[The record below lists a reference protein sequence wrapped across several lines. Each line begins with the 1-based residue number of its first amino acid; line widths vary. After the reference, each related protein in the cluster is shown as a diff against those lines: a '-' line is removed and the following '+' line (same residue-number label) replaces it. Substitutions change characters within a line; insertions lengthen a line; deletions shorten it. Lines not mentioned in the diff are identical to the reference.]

1 MSKFGVL
8 FGTALCALIVI
19 ADGVAIAGSPIA
31 IQTDQ
36 TQMIALA
43 SEPGTVVVGNPSIA
57 DVSVNGKQVFMH
69 GRAFGDTNVI
79 ILDPNGNQL
88 ANFDVTVIH
97 STNNDVAIYSAVTNP
112 VARASRYTYSCD
124 PVCQRAIVPGDEYES
139 YKNMVSM
146 HVLKYGLATSNKST
160 DVAPSTAQPQ

>member
-8 FGTALCALIVI
+8 FGTALCAFVVL
-19 ADGVAIAGSPIA
+19 ADGNAIAGSPIA

-43 SEPGTVVVGNPSIA
+43 SDPGTVVVGNPSIA

-79 ILDPNGNQL
+79 ILDTNGNQL
-88 ANFDVTVIH
+88 ANFDVTVVH
-97 STNNDVAIYSAVTNP
+97 AANNEVAIYSAQTIP
-112 VARASRYTYSCD
+112 TARASRFSYSCD
-124 PVCQRAIVPGDEYES
+124 PACQRVMIPGDEFETF
-139 YKNMVSM
+139 KNIVSM
-146 HVLKYGLATSNKST
+146 NTSKFGLATSNKSA
-160 DVAPSTAQPQ
+160 DVSPTSAQPQ

>member
-8 FGTALCALIVI
+8 IGTALCAFVVL
-19 ADGVAIAGSPIA
+19 ADGNAIAGSAIA

-69 GRAFGDTNVI
+69 GRAFGDTNII
-79 ILDPNGNQL
+79 ILDNSGNQM
-88 ANFDVTVIH
+88 ANFDVTVTH
-97 STNNDVAIYSAVTNP
+97 GATNEVAIFSAVSEP
-112 VARASRYTYSCD
+112 RSRASRFSYTCD
-124 PVCQRAIVPGDEYES
+124 PTCQRAMVPGDDTPS
-139 YKNMVSM
+139 FNDMLGM
-146 HVLKYGLATSNKST
+146 NAAKYGLATGSQST
-160 DVAPSTAQPQ
+160 DVKPSPAQPQ

>member
-8 FGTALCALIVI
+8 FGTALFAYGAI
-19 ADGVAIAGSPIA
+19 AGGTAIAGSA
-31 IQTDQ
+31 ISMQTDQ

-57 DVSVNGKQVFMH
+57 DISVNGKQVFLH

-79 ILDPNGNQL
+79 ILDTNGNQM

-97 STNNDVAIYSAVTNP
+97 SANNDVAIYAARTSAVAP
-112 VARASRYTYSCD
+112 ASRYSYSCD
-124 PVCQRAIVPGDEYES
+124 PDCQRTMIPGDDFGS
-139 YKNMVSM
+139 YKDLVAA
-146 HVLKYGLATSNKST
+146 HVLKSGLATGTKSN
-160 DVAPSTAQPQ
+160 DVTPSSAQPQ

>member
-8 FGTALCALIVI
+8 FGTALCALVVI
-19 ADGVAIAGSPIA
+19 TDGNAIAGSAIA

-57 DVSVNGKQVFMH
+57 DISVNGKQVFMH

-79 ILDPNGNQL
+79 ILDTNGNQM
-88 ANFDVTVIH
+88 ANFDVTVVHSANNEVAIF
-97 STNNDVAIYSAVTNP
+97 STNNSASP
-112 VARASRYTYSCD
+112 ASRYSYSCD
-124 PVCQRAIVPGDEYES
+124 PNCQRVMIPGDEVIAF
-139 YKNMVSM
+139 KNIVTMNTSKFSM
-146 HVLKYGLATSNKST
+146 ATSSKSA
-160 DVAPSTAQPQ
+160 DVSPSSAPPQ

>member
-8 FGTALCALIVI
+8 FGTALCAFVAL
-19 ADGVAIAGSPIA
+19 ADENAIAGSAIS

-57 DVSVNGKQVFMH
+57 DISVNGKQVFMH

-79 ILDPNGNQL
+79 ILDASGNQM
-88 ANFDVTVIH
+88 ANFDVTVTH
-97 STNNDVAIYSAVTNP
+97 SANNDVAIYSAQTIP
-112 VARASRYTYSCD
+112 TIRASRFSYSCD
-124 PVCQRAIVPGDEYES
+124 PACQRIVIPGDDFEAF
-139 YKNMVSM
+139 KNIVTMDTSKAAM
-146 HVLKYGLATSNKST
+146 ATSNKAA
-160 DVAPSTAQPQ
+160 DVTPGAAPPQ

>member
-8 FGTALCALIVI
+8 FGTALCALIVL
-19 ADGVAIAGSPIA
+19 ADGAAMAGSPVA

-36 TQMIALA
+36 TQMIALS

-79 ILDPNGNQL
+79 ILDTNGNQL
-88 ANFDVTVIH
+88 ANFDVTVVH
-97 STNNDVAIYSAVTNP
+97 SANNEVAIYSAGAIPTE
-112 VARASRYTYSCD
+112 RASRYTYSCD
-124 PVCQRAIVPGDEYES
+124 PACQRVMIPGDDFGAFKSIVEMNKS
-139 YKNMVSM
+139 KFD
-146 HVLKYGLATSNKST
+146 LATSNKSA
-160 DVAPSTAQPQ
+160 DVSPTSAQPQ